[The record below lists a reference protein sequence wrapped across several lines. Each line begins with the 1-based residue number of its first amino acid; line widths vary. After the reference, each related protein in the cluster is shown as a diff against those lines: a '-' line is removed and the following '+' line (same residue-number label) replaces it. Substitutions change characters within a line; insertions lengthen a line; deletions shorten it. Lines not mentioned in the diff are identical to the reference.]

1 MIDNHGLPSTAAVVN
16 HPVDLVEQDILDLH
30 KLSLCMRKRRYENGA
45 LSMNSIKLSF
55 KLDDNGDVEKVWVY
69 QLKESNRLIEEFM
82 LRANMSVAEKLCE
95 HYPGEAMLRRHEP
108 PIERRLVSHKRN
120 SGVRGLLTPDLLSTR
135 TNLSRWLKTW
145 ATT

>member
-1 MIDNHGLPSTAAVVN
+1 VIDNNGLPSTAAVVN

-108 PIERRLVSHKRN
+108 PIERRLVSHIN
-120 SGVRGLLTPDLLSTR
+120 GIQG
-135 TNLSRWLKTW
+135 
-145 ATT
+145 

>member
-1 MIDNHGLPSTAAVVN
+1 MVN
-16 HPVDLVEQDILDLH
+16 HSVDLVEQDILDLH

-82 LRANMSVAEKLCE
+82 LRANMSVAEKICE

-108 PIERRLVSHKRN
+108 PIERRLVSYINEHH
-120 SGVRGLLTPDLLSTR
+120 V
-135 TNLSRWLKTW
+135 
-145 ATT
+145 